1 MLVCGSRHRQL
12 NPQPFYPTEPLLIP
26 LLMIHNN
33 TNNSSIP
40 TLSSILTKT
49 LYVINIPHFFYKNNL
64 DEPKARSYNI

>member
-1 MLVCGSRHRQL
+1 MLVCGFRHRQL
-12 NPQPFYPTEPLLIP
+12 NPQPFYPTEPF
-26 LLMIHNN
+26 LMIHNN

-40 TLSSILTKT
+40 NLSSILTKT